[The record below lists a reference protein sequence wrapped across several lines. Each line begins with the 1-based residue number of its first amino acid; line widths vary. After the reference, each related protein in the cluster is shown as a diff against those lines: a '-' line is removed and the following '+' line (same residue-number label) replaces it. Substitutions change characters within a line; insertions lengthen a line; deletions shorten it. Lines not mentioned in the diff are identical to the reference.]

1 MTLMIIDGSPTIRR
15 WRAVRCAALTTLFI
29 LTTFPIQPMNAY
41 QTSLDSSAIGEAYVL
56 GQRNDKATADFVAPY
71 NSQVTEEGLDGLHRA
86 DIELLTPFLQIVD
99 RSKDNSKGYTVER
112 ATADYRARGDIV
124 ILRITLVL
132 PSNYPTPTANGAP
145 ATACDNTALLPQNF
159 WKNFFFVVKQGG
171 KALHPSSAK
180 NEPIYSA
187 STKDAAAN
195 LDGATV
201 WLQFDA
207 RDVTSRLLE
216 VNIVTPHCKTIE
228 AVFNLAAL
236 R

>member
-1 MTLMIIDGSPTIRR
+1 MDTNNFNAFRR
-15 WRAVRCAALTTLFI
+15 WLVLSGVALATLILFSIHAVE
-29 LTTFPIQPMNAY
+29 AY
-41 QTSLDSSAIGEAYVL
+41 QTALDAQAIGEAYVL
-56 GQRNDKATADFVAPY
+56 GQRNDKTTADFVAPY
-71 NSQVTEEGLDGLHRA
+71 MSQVTEKGLDGLHRA

-99 RSKDNSKGYTVER
+99 RSKDNSKGYSVEQ

-132 PSNYPTPTANGAP
+132 PSNYPTANGAP
-145 ATACDNTALLPQNF
+145 ATTCDNTALLPQNF

-187 STKDAAAN
+187 STKDTAAN

-207 RDVTSRLLE
+207 HEVTSGLFE
-216 VNIVTPHCKTIE
+216 VNIITPHCKTIA

>member
-1 MTLMIIDGSPTIRR
+1 MIVGVFPTIRR
-15 WRAVRCAALTTLFI
+15 WRAVRYAALTTLFI
-29 LTTFPIQPMNAY
+29 FSTLPYQPVSAY
-41 QTSLDSSAIGEAYVL
+41 QTTLDSRTIGEAYVL
-56 GQRNDKATADFVAPY
+56 GQRNDKVTADFVAPY
-71 NSQVTEEGLDGLHRA
+71 ISQVTQEGLDGLHRA

-99 RSKDNSKGYTVER
+99 RSKDNSKGYSVEQ
-112 ATADYRARGDIV
+112 AADDYRARGDIV
-124 ILRITLVL
+124 ILRVTLVL

-145 ATACDNTALLPQNF
+145 AAACDNTALLPQNF
-159 WKNFFFVVKQGG
+159 WKNFFFVVKQSG

-207 RDVTSRLLE
+207 RDITSGQLE
-216 VNIVTPHCKTIE
+216 VNIITPHCKTIE